1 MTNVTG
7 ALTSGE
13 SRHICMSSPESAVAN
28 VQSLVVAL
36 VCLELWTLVLLL
48 WQLTLCPI
56 VNT

>member
-13 SRHICMSSPESAVAN
+13 SRHICMSSPESTVAN
-28 VQSLVVAL
+28 VQSIVVAL

-48 WQLTLCPI
+48 W
-56 VNT
+56 